1 MIFTHPCS
9 DAAWPCGLCRTP
21 SFRDSDS
28 AFCYLVVLPSS
39 VTSESPLGPLHPG
52 RPDQEA
58 RAGASWRD
66 RGVETEPGNGAHRF
80 FPHSVFRNS
89 SPQPLPPAQGVGRG
103 TGRGG
108 CGLAVYPQGSQQACR
123 RTALSH
129 AAQRRM
135 DGKFTEC
142 IFSSPPPT
150 RLRSEQHSIKYLHY
164 KEWLVHRQGPEKE
177 L

>member
-9 DAAWPCGLCRTP
+9 DVAWLCGLCRTP

-39 VTSESPLGPLHPG
+39 VTLESPLGPLYPG

-58 RAGASWRD
+58 RAGASWRGG
-66 RGVETEPGNGAHRF
+66 GVETKPGNGAHHF

-108 CGLAVYPQGSQQACR
+108 LWSGCVPAREPTGLQAR
-123 RTALSH
+123 SPLSRC
-129 AAQRRM
+129 AE
-135 DGKFTEC
+135 DGWE
-142 IFSSPPPT
+142 I
-150 RLRSEQHSIKYLHY
+150 Y
-164 KEWLVHRQGPEKE
+164 
-177 L
+177 